1 MMTSRTIVAGGA
13 IALLMSTPVTSATAE
28 SGNGD
33 VSALTCAAAYQLDW
47 QATTSPERSAA
58 DRAGAEKTLA
68 AMSDTKDAGAAVAQQ
83 AAALEAQVGADSTRL
98 AEIVEACDLAWSGN
112 ASEYATQYAPPPETS
127 MTASAGIMT
136 FENSQTEYSPQA
148 PPAATS
154 AECDTT
160 ERRAT
165 GIINTWTYAMEDYF
179 AGGVRDYDQERE
191 LSDLYRRLRSRLE
204 DELSV
209 AETYSCEPLT
219 REIRFV
225 LGDWDN
231 PF

>member
-1 MMTSRTIVAGGA
+1 MLISRNVIAGGA
-13 IALLMSTPVTSATAE
+13 IALLMSTSVTFATAG

-68 AMSDTKDAGAAVAQQ
+68 AISGAKDAGAAVSQQ
-83 AAALEAQVGADSTRL
+83 AAALEAQVGADSARL
-98 AEIVEACDLAWSGN
+98 TEMVEACDLAWSGN
-112 ASEYATQYAPPPETS
+112 ASEYAAQYAPPPEIS
-127 MTASAGIMT
+127 MTESAGIVT
-136 FENSQTEYSPQA
+136 FENTQAESSPQA
-148 PPAATS
+148 PPAAIS

-165 GIINTWTYAMEDYF
+165 GIMNTWTYAMEDYV

-191 LSDLYRRLRSRLE
+191 LSELYRSLRSRLE

-219 REIRFV
+219 RDIRYV